1 MTREELIAVQ
11 APIKQMYK
19 DHPEKAIAELT
30 AELTIGKDLSC
41 LTKAGNT
48 ALQIGLHPSVGGSQR
63 YICPAELLLDS
74 VGSCVGITLSA
85 VATNMGITIK
95 KGTIRARGTVD
106 LRGTLGVSS
115 EAQVGLNRIEVSVDL
130 DTDAAEAEVDELLQM
145 TEKYAVVYQTLQKK
159 PELVIT
165 SAKR

>member
-11 APIKQMYK
+11 APIKQMYN
-19 DHPEKAIAELT
+19 DHPEKAITNFT

-41 LTKAGNT
+41 LTKAGNAT
-48 ALQIGLHPSVGGSQR
+48 LQIGLHPAVGGSSR

-85 VATNMGITIK
+85 VATHMGITIK
-95 KGTIRARGTVD
+95 KGTIRVRGTVD

-115 EAQVGLNRIEVSVDL
+115 EAQVGLSRIEVSVDL
-130 DTDAAEAEVDELLQM
+130 DTDAAEAEVDKLLQM
-145 TEKYAVVYQTLQKK
+145 TEKYAVVYQTLQTK
-159 PELVIT
+159 PELVVT